1 MERGQQI
8 LLDYFEKNASTR
20 DRWKKRN
27 RFYQRTIER
36 QFAFIIPEGSTVLEL
51 GCSTGDLL
59 NSVKPGRGIGVD
71 FSETAIQIAR
81 VKYPYLEFHLA
92 DAINFRPDT
101 EIDYIIVSDLITSL
115 WDIQEFF
122 RSFSGTSERML
133 LREPKSLFRATIIFG
148 NPS

>member
-51 GCSTGDLL
+51 GCSTGNLL
-59 NSVKPGRGIGVD
+59 MKISKEIGLANNLIYNS
-71 FSETAIQIAR
+71 
-81 VKYPYLEFHLA
+81 
-92 DAINFRPDT
+92 
-101 EIDYIIVSDLITSL
+101 
-115 WDIQEFF
+115 
-122 RSFSGTSERML
+122 
-133 LREPKSLFRATIIFG
+133 
-148 NPS
+148 